1 MIRKEC
7 YIGRMILMKEE
18 ERLVS
23 SIVKILAYTIDELFK
38 HDTCNTY
45 YYKDGGVPVN
55 HAYRLR

>member
-1 MIRKEC
+1 
-7 YIGRMILMKEE
+7 MKAE

-23 SIVKILAYTIDELFK
+23 SIVNELAYTIDELFK

-55 HAYRLR
+55 HAYRLQ